1 MDSEVFPCFLCT
13 STSKKSSLTSK
24 TTNQISENNNVST
37 PKTSSSSN
45 TLRNLSKMVLPPLG
59 VSGYNHNDLNSK
71 PWILSPTDSN
81 YRCWETVMVGL
92 VAYSAWVYPFE
103 VAFMKS
109 YPKRQ
114 LFIADNIVNVFF
126 AIDIILTFFV
136 AYFDSRTQLL
146 VYDSKKI
153 AKRYLSTWFIMDVA
167 STIPYEALAL
177 IFTGKYKV
185 SLSYSLLGLF
195 RFWRLRRVKQFFTRL
210 EKDIRFSY
218 FWVRCARL
226 LFVTLFLVHCAGCL
240 YYLLADRYPHEGKT
254 WIGAM
259 NPNFRE
265 TSLWVRYISAIYW
278 SITTMTTVGYGDLHA
293 NNTIEMIFIIFYM
306 LFNLSLTAYLIGN
319 MTNLVVE
326 GTRRTMEFRSS
337 IEAASSFVSRNQ
349 LPTRLKE
356 QILGYMCLRFK
367 AENLNQFQLIEQLP
381 NSIYKSICQHLF
393 LPTIENVYLFR
404 GVSRKTLQV
413 LVAKTKAEYLP
424 PREDIIMQ
432 NEAADDI
439 YVIVSGEVEMIDYES
454 DQKEIVVGSLQAGDM
469 FGEVAA
475 ICSTPQAFTFRTKT
489 LAQLLRLKT
498 CNLVEAMKI
507 RQEDNIVMVNNFL
520 QHNRKLNI
528 LSVGE
533 WLIENAEGDG
543 ELVKALILLNV
554 AAAGNSIFLDKLLN
568 ANFDPNVCDSRGRT
582 PLHEAASRG
591 HEECVIVLLNHGCN
605 VLLQD
610 VKGNTA
616 LWDAIAAKHYKIF
629 QVLYKYATISDPH
642 VAGDLLTKAI
652 ERNEIEVIKD
662 MLQCG
667 LNADSTNFHGIRAL
681 QVALAMNHIDVA
693 KLLIAHGAKT
703 SDLSGHTFSLIFAT
717 GGDQHVLQP
726 NKMVHMIPGNEEAAN
741 WQSEQFCARINL
753 YKGHPLFSNTFDKH
767 ATGRLIRLPSSFE
780 ELKRIAGQKFDVN
793 AENLTIVNEEGAEI
807 DSIQVIRD
815 NDKLYALE
823 NEIL

>member
-1 MDSEVFPCFLCT
+1 MDSEVFSCFLCT
-13 STSKKSSLTSK
+13 STSKTSK
-24 TTNQISENNNVST
+24 TTDQILENNESN
-37 PKTSSSSN
+37 TSSLSSN
-45 TLRNLSKMVLPPLG
+45 TLRSLSKMVLPPLG
-59 VSGYNHNDLNSK
+59 VSGYNHNDVVSK
-71 PWILSPTDSN
+71 GWILSPTNSK
-81 YRCWETVMVGL
+81 YRCWETLMVGL

-103 VAFMKS
+103 VAFMKA
-109 YPKRQ
+109 YPKRE
-114 LFIADNIVNVFF
+114 LFVTDNIVNVFF

-146 VYDSKKI
+146 VYNSKKI
-153 AKRYLSTWFIMDVA
+153 AKRYVSTWLIMDVA

-177 IFTGKYKV
+177 MFTGKYKF

-254 WIGAM
+254 WIGAI

-337 IEAASSFVSRNQ
+337 IEAASSFVGRNR

-393 LPTIENVYLFR
+393 LPTVENVYLFR
-404 GVSRKTLQV
+404 GVSRKTLLQ
-413 LVAKTKAEYLP
+413 LVARTKAEYLP

-439 YVIVSGEVEMIDYES
+439 YIIVSGEVEMIDYES
-454 DQKEIVVGSLQAGDM
+454 NQREIVVGSLQAGDM

-498 CNLVEAMKI
+498 SNLIEAMKI

-520 QHNRKLNI
+520 LHNRKLNI
-528 LSVGE
+528 LRVGE
-533 WLIENAEGDG
+533 WLIENAERDG

-554 AAAGNSIFLDKLLN
+554 SAAGNSIFLGKLLN

-591 HEECVIVLLNHGCN
+591 HEECVVVLLNHGCN

-610 VKGNTA
+610 VNGNTA
-616 LWDAIAAKHYKIF
+616 LWDAITSKHYKIF
-629 QVLYKYATISDPH
+629 QLLYNYATISDPH
-642 VAGDLLTKAI
+642 VAGDLLTTAT

-667 LNADSTNFHGIRAL
+667 LNPDSKNIHGLRAL
-681 QVALAMNHIDVA
+681 QVSLATNHLEVA

-703 SDLSGHTFSLIFAT
+703 SDLNGHTFSSIFTA
-717 GGDQHVLQP
+717 GDLCVLH
-726 NKMVHMIPGNEEAAN
+726 NKVQKINPGYKEVNLVN
-741 WQSEQFCARINL
+741 RQNDQFCARINL
-753 YKGHPLFSNTFDKH
+753 YKGHPIISNTFDRN
-767 ATGRLIRLPSSFE
+767 ATGRLIKLPSSFE
-780 ELKRIAGQKFDVN
+780 ELKRIAGQKFEVN
-793 AENLTIVNEEGAEI
+793 ADNITIVNEEGAEI

-815 NDKLYALE
+815 NDKLYVLE
-823 NEIL
+823 NEIS

>member
-1 MDSEVFPCFLCT
+1 MNSEVLPCGFCT
-13 STSKKSSLTSK
+13 PPSKRSSITSQNSDAIPAKNDDLT
-24 TTNQISENNNVST
+24 
-37 PKTSSSSN
+37 SSN

-59 VSGYNHNDLNSK
+59 VSAYNYNHLNSNG
-71 PWILSPTDSN
+71 WIISPIHSK
-81 YRCWETVMVGL
+81 YRCWETLMVVL

-109 YPKRQ
+109 YLKRE

-126 AIDIILTFFV
+126 AIDIIITFFL

-146 VYDSKKI
+146 VSDFRKI
-153 AKRYLSTWFIMDVA
+153 AIRYLSTWFIMDLA

-177 IFTGKYKV
+177 MFTGKYKE
-185 SLSYSLLGLF
+185 SISYYLLGLL

-293 NNTIEMIFIIFYM
+293 NNTLEMIFIIFYM

-337 IEAASSFVSRNQ
+337 IEAASSFVSRNR

-367 AENLNQFQLIEQLP
+367 AENLNQFQLIEHLP
-381 NSIYKSICQHLF
+381 NSIYKNICQHLF
-393 LPTIENVYLFR
+393 LPTIEKVYLFR
-404 GVSRKTLQV
+404 GITRKSLLV
-413 LVAKTKAEYLP
+413 LVANTKAEYLP

-432 NEAADDI
+432 NEVASDI
-439 YVIVSGEVEMIDYES
+439 YIIVSGEVEMIDYES
-454 DQKEIVVGSLQAGDM
+454 EKEIVVGTLQVGDM

-475 ICSTPQAFTFRTKT
+475 ICSTPQSFTIRTRT
-489 LAQLLRLKT
+489 LAQLLRLNNST
-498 CNLVEAMKI
+498 LIEAMKF
-507 RQEDNIVMVNNFL
+507 RQEDHVVMVNNFL
-520 QHNRKLNI
+520 QHNRKLNVA
-528 LSVGE
+528 SAGD
-533 WLIENAEGDG
+533 WRIENADRDG
-543 ELVKALILLNV
+543 ELFKALHLLNV
-554 AAAGNSIFLDKLLN
+554 AAAGNSIFLDKLLK
-568 ANFDPNVCDSRGRT
+568 AKLDPDVCDSRGRT

-591 HEECVIVLLNHGCN
+591 HEECVILLLNHGCN
-605 VLLQD
+605 VLLRD
-610 VKGNTA
+610 LNDNTA
-616 LWDAIAAKHYKIF
+616 LWDAISAKHYNIF
-629 QVLYKYATISDPH
+629 HLLYNYTTIQDPH
-642 VAGDLLTKAI
+642 IAGDLLTTATK
-652 ERNEIEVIKD
+652 RNDIAVIKD
-662 MLQCG
+662 LLKCG
-667 LNADSTNFHGIRAL
+667 LDVDSTNLHGLTAL
-681 QVALAMNHIDVA
+681 QVALTTNHVEIA
-693 KLLIAHGAKT
+693 TLLIAYGAKT
-703 SDLSGHTFSLIFAT
+703 GDLNGNTISSIFAARN
-717 GGDQHVLQP
+717 QHFVQV
-726 NKMVHMIPGNEEAAN
+726 NKKRGNDSKFEP
-741 WQSEQFCARINL
+741 SCARINL
-753 YKGHPLFSNTFDKH
+753 FKGYPTSSNTFDKNS
-767 ATGRLIRLPSSFE
+767 TGRLIRLPSSFE
-780 ELKRIAGQKFDVN
+780 ELQVIAGEKFKVN
-793 AENLTIVNEEGAEI
+793 ATNLTIVNEEGAEV

-815 NDKLYALE
+815 NDKLYVVD
-823 NEIL
+823 NSI